1 MVPEVLGITGRIDLV
16 HCNDSRDMAGSGR
29 DRHAPLGQGQLDPEV
44 LLALLREAKAPV
56 MLETPPENHAA
67 EIAWLREQLGSENP

>member
-1 MVPEVLGITGRIDLV
+1 
-16 HCNDSRDMAGSGR
+16 
-29 DRHAPLGQGQLDPEV
+29 
-44 LLALLREAKAPV
+44 